1 MKHPYSRRL
10 LNCMS
15 LKLNMKNHVEDL
27 ESRATI
33 IEKACNELLNSE
45 KFKMILSYIL
55 MIGNYL
61 NNEGEEAKRV
71 KIVKAFAFDSFN
83 NLSGTKGYDK
93 KTTLLQ
99 FLERVINAKQ
109 PDLFQ
114 VRQELPTLEDAT
126 HESFDGIRQEV
137 DALTKQQQDVS
148 NELKASKQLKQ
159 NGHAHPDIQ
168 PDLDESI
175 SRLSEFLGTV
185 QTILGELTTNI
196 QKARDTYDL
205 LVSKYC
211 QDPKQKSED
220 LFSQVLTFLLQLEAC
235 HRNEDEKRERMK
247 ERKRKEEEMAAMK
260 RAKEENENEK

>member
-1 MKHPYSRRL
+1 MVEMVKHPYSRRL
-10 LNCMS
+10 LNCLS
-15 LKLNMKNHVEDL
+15 LKLNMKHHVEDL
-27 ESRATI
+27 ESRATV

-45 KFKMILSYIL
+45 KFKLLLSYIL
-55 MIGNYL
+55 MLGNYL
-61 NNEGEEAKRV
+61 NNEGEDIMDMKL
-71 KIVKAFAFDSFN
+71 VKAFYFDSLAE
-83 NLSGTKGYDK
+83 LSEMYSFDK

-99 FLERVINAKQ
+99 FLERLINDKN

-114 VRQELPTLEDAT
+114 VRQDLPTLESAT

-137 DALTKQQQDVS
+137 DALTKQHQDVS

-159 NGHAHPDIQ
+159 NGRAHPDIQ

-185 QTILGELTTNI
+185 QTVLGELTTNI

-220 LFSQVLTFLLQLEAC
+220 LFNQILSFLLQLEVC
-235 HRNEDEKRERMK
+235 HRNEDEKRERIK
-247 ERKRKEEEMAAMK
+247 EWKRRGKTL
-260 RAKEENENEK
+260 N